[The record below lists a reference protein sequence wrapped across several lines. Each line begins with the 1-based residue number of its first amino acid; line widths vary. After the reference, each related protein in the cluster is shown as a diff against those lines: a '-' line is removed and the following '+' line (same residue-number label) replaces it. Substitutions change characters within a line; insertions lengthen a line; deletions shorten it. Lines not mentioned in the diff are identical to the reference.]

1 MPVQSIEVTS
11 SDGRLITADVTGE
24 GPPLVL
30 LHGSLASADYWREV
44 LHTLAR
50 SFTVYAVERRGRG
63 RSPSGGAHTLDLE
76 RDDTLAVLEQ
86 INVPVHLVGH
96 SWGAVVALRAAQA
109 TDRIDRLVLYEPPL
123 PLMAPLVPDEAAL
136 TEARER
142 CAAGDRQD
150 ALRAA
155 FRSVGFPPDAYPE
168 ADIGDSPISWPRM
181 VQVVDSWLP
190 ELDECVRLSPDPADW
205 VVPQQTLLL
214 VGTDNPQ
221 RTMQRLLCPQPAMLM
236 WSLPG
241 QGHEAPLTA
250 PELFATEVIRFLS
263 G

>member
-1 MPVQSIEVTS
+1 VQSMQVRS
-11 SDGRLITADVTGE
+11 SDDRLITVDVRGE

-30 LHGSLASADYWREV
+30 LHGSLASGDYWRE
-44 LHTLAR
+44 TLPAFAEH
-50 SFTVYAVERRGRG
+50 FTVHAVERRGRG

-76 RDDTLAVLEQ
+76 RDDTLAVLDT
-86 INVPVHLVGH
+86 IGVPAHLLGH
-96 SWGAVVALRAAQA
+96 SWGAVVAMRAAQA

-123 PLMAPLVPDEAAL
+123 PLIAPLVPDPAAL
-136 TEARER
+136 AD
-142 CAAGDRQD
+142 AHALVASGDRAE

-168 ADIGDSPISWPRM
+168 SDTGESPISWSRM
-181 VQVVDSWLP
+181 LGVVDSWLP
-190 ELDECVRLSPDPADW
+190 ELDECVRLSADPGHW
-205 VVPQQTLLL
+205 VVPQQAMLL

-221 RTMQRLLCPQPAMLM
+221 RTMQRLLCAQPAMRM

-250 PELFATEVIRFLS
+250 PAVFTDEVIRFLCA
-263 G
+263 